1 MAETPTLL
9 KTQWLKL
16 HLLGVA
22 GGISWLGSSLT
33 TFAVVLRDK
42 DTVGP
47 IGVSFLFMAMIVPT
61 ILMAPI
67 SGLLADKF
75 STRALIPPLLII
87 MGLSNLTLAFNP
99 APWYTYFALALT
111 ASAGTAVGASFN
123 AMLPTLAAPDDL
135 PRVNGTQQ
143 TYASMGTLF
152 APALGGFLVASTG
165 YFWPFIIDAISFG
178 LLAIAILALRINRPG
193 VVHVDGQ
200 KLKAMDG
207 VKLVFADKLMR
218 SIVILVAV
226 LIVALGV
233 INVGEVFLVMD
244 ELKATAAQYG
254 LVGTAFALGSIAG
267 AVTASAIKLP
277 ERFHAPV
284 LLAAIG
290 VLALTVVGLG
300 FAWHWYV
307 ALAFSFIAGL
317 GNSGLNAYAV
327 GIIMKRSTEEA
338 RGRVMAAIGAVISS
352 GSVASLGIAGF
363 AIGIFGVREV
373 LIAGGVGSVAVLLIL
388 GPAVWRAAKT
398 DAKTS

>member
-1 MAETPTLL
+1 M

-61 ILMAPI
+61 ILMAPV

-75 STRALIPPLLII
+75 STRALIPPLLAI

-143 TYASMGTLF
+143 TYSSMGTLF
-152 APALGGFLVASTG
+152 GPALGGFLVASTG
-165 YFWPFIIDAISFG
+165 YFWPFVLDAISFFI
-178 LLAIAILALRINRPG
+178 LALAILALRINRPG
-193 VVHVDGQ
+193 VVHEDGQ

-207 VKLVFADKLMR
+207 IRLVFGDRLLRA
-218 SIVILVAV
+218 IVVLVAT

-233 INVGEVFLVMD
+233 INVGEVFLVID
-244 ELKATAAQYG
+244 ELKATAAEYG
-254 LVGTAFALGSIAG
+254 LVGTAFALGSIGG
-267 AVTASAIKLP
+267 AVITSAIKLP
-277 ERFHAPV
+277 EKYHAGV
-284 LLAAIG
+284 LLGTIG
-290 VLALTVVGLG
+290 ALSLTVLGLG
-300 FAWHWYV
+300 LAWHWYV
-307 ALAFSFIAGL
+307 ALGMSLIAGL
-317 GNSGLNAYAV
+317 ANAGLNAYAM
-327 GIIMKRSTEEA
+327 GIIMKRSNEET
-338 RGRVMAAIGAVISS
+338 RGRVMAAIAAVISS
-352 GSVASLGIAGF
+352 GSVASTGIAGF

-373 LIAGGVGSVAVLLIL
+373 LVAGGVGSVIVLLIL
-388 GPAVWRAAKT
+388 GPAVWRAAKAET
-398 DAKTS
+398 TAN

>member
-1 MAETPTLL
+1 M

-143 TYASMGTLF
+143 TYSSMGTLF
-152 APALGGFLVASTG
+152 GPALGGFLVASTG
-165 YFWPFIIDAISFG
+165 YFWPFILDAISFFILG
-178 LLAIAILALRINRPG
+178 LAILALRINRPG
-193 VVHVDGQ
+193 VVHEDGQ

-207 VKLVFADKLMR
+207 IRLVFGDRLLRA
-218 SIVILVAV
+218 IVVLVAT

-233 INVGEVFLVMD
+233 INVGEVFLVID
-244 ELKATAAQYG
+244 ELKATAAEYG
-254 LVGTAFALGSIAG
+254 LVGTAFALGSIGG
-267 AVTASAIKLP
+267 AVITSAIKLP
-277 ERFHAPV
+277 EKYHAGV
-284 LLAAIG
+284 LLGTIG
-290 VLALTVVGLG
+290 ILALTVLGLG

-307 ALAFSFIAGL
+307 ALGMSLIAGFA
-317 GNSGLNAYAV
+317 NSGLNAYAM

-352 GSVASLGIAGF
+352 GSVASIGIAGF

-373 LIAGGVGSVAVLLIL
+373 LVAGGVGSVIVLLIL
-388 GPAVWRAAKT
+388 GPAVWRAAKAET
-398 DAKTS
+398 TTN

>member
-1 MAETPTLL
+1 MTTEI

-42 DTVGP
+42 DAVGP

-61 ILMAPI
+61 ILMAPVA
-67 SGLLADKF
+67 GLLADKF
-75 STRALIPPLLII
+75 STRALIPPLLVV
-87 MGLSNLTLAFNP
+87 MGLSNLTLAFYTEH
-99 APWYTYFALALT
+99 WYTYFALALT

-123 AMLPTLAAPDDL
+123 ATLPTLARPEDL

-143 TYASMGTLF
+143 TYSSIGTLF
-152 APALGGFLVASTG
+152 APALGGLLVASTG

-193 VVHVDGQ
+193 VVHEDGQ

-254 LVGTAFALGSIAG
+254 LVGTAFALGSIVG
-267 AVTASAIKLP
+267 AVTTSAIKLP
-277 ERFHAPV
+277 ERFHVPV
-284 LLAAIG
+284 LLGAIG

-317 GNSGLNAYAV
+317 GNAGLNAYAI
-327 GIIMKRSTEEA
+327 GIIMKRSTDEA

-352 GSVASLGIAGF
+352 GSVASLGVAGF

-373 LIAGGVGSVAVLLIL
+373 LVTGGVVSVLVLLLL
-388 GPAVWRAAKT
+388 GPAVWRAGKT
-398 DAKTS
+398 N